1 MLKMEMIN
9 FILYIWNNL
18 GQINSTLLEI
28 FIFLLITYCYNEFN
42 IFKEKCDLVMEKILY
57 KTQ

>member
-1 MLKMEMIN
+1 MEMIN